1 MVNEKNEPKF
11 SFLTFNKKKFSSF
24 QVLGFFFC
32 CDEFLS
38 SNQFLVLRAL
48 SVHKAMIEANK
59 SDAFKEG
66 KSLSISLLCEC
77 FMGLLC

>member
-1 MVNEKNEPKF
+1 MRKTNPNFHFLHLTKKNSHPFKYWG
-11 SFLTFNKKKFSSF
+11 S
-24 QVLGFFFC
+24 FFC

-48 SVHKAMIEANK
+48 CVHKAMIEANK
-59 SDAFKEG
+59 SNAFKEG